1 MAARF
6 YSQADQDIYASG
18 NKFIPQEQ
26 YRLGPYTPPAIMGQ
40 NTNTGIAG
48 TQAAYPYKWPY
59 PEGGGGG
66 DNYFGPNAI
75 TKDFDVRQ
83 WARTGDPV
91 HDFDPGEHGWVDNTV
106 TGYQTPSGW
115 KTAKNKNIFHGGWGK
130 TDENRN
136 IGDIEETEMDFSK
149 LRNLSP
155 VNFITTKLRNWK
167 EKRDVRR
174 AEEKIAAETGAADN
188 ITTTGG
194 AESYP
199 DYGQGAASQETQ
211 RSYEGPGGGYTGAGE
226 AEDWGGGEKEGGLI
240 RKAQGGR
247 IGYRNGEFVDE
258 DINVE
263 GPGFDVNENLMASDP
278 GAMDSLNEMSLNVF
292 GKPLDMLTE
301 EEYGMLV
308 EMATDQASAGQDQ
321 GLASLV

>member
-1 MAARF
+1 
-6 YSQADQDIYASG
+6 
-18 NKFIPQEQ
+18 
-26 YRLGPYTPPAIMGQ
+26 MGQ
-40 NTNTGIAG
+40 NTNAGIAG
-48 TQAAYPYKWPY
+48 TQAAYPYKWP
-59 PEGGGGG
+59 PGGG
-66 DNYFGPNAI
+66 DGGGSNAYGLDLNRTKTFNKNVWTDTGPRTSGW
-75 TKDFDVRQ
+75 TKQ
-83 WARTGDPV
+83 
-91 HDFDPGEHGWVDNTV
+91 NI
-106 TGYQTPSGW
+106 TGYYTPSGW
-115 KTAKNKNIFHGGWGK
+115 KTKEGKNIEHGGMFK
-130 TDENRN
+130 TDVNRN
-136 IGDIEETEMDFSK
+136 YGDIEETEMDFSK

-167 EKRDVRR
+167 KNRDVRR

-301 EEYGMLV
+301 EEYGILID
-308 EMATDQASAGQDQ
+308 MANEQASAGQDQ